1 MILSECPT
9 CHVKQALKN
18 KFCKCGEDLDKAKR
32 SKRVKF
38 WIKYRLPDGKQKKE
52 SVNGMEGLDGYSLA
66 DAKTALSKRQVQK
79 AENRIL
85 EVLPDSKMTFEEL
98 AKWYLKLEKVK
109 ALKSFWLVE
118 LCLKK
123 FNDEFGDR
131 VVNSVKLADL
141 ENFQAKRLKAGKAP
155 ATVDHEIGKAKT
167 VIIKAFE
174 NDLVGGDVLK
184 TFSRC
189 KKTLKPGSDIRD
201 RILNQDEFDNL
212 LSHSNRHL
220 SGILKTAYYT
230 GMRRGEILGLTWD
243 KVDMNGRAIRLTADM
258 TKDSEARTVPICDA
272 LYDALKAIPRA
283 IHDTHVF
290 LYRGKPVTHIRNGLR
305 RACKKAGI
313 GYGRFVQGGF
323 IFHDLRHTF
332 NTNMRKAGV
341 AESVIM
347 AITGHSTREMF
358 DRYNRVDGDDTAT
371 AINQLEGFLQ
381 NGPQMGPQKAV
392 Q

>member
-1 MILSECPT
+1 MILSECPA

-38 WIKYRLPDGKQKKE
+38 WINYRLPDGKQRKE
-52 SVNGMEGLDGYSLA
+52 SVNGMEGLDGYSLP

-85 EVLPDSKMTFEEL
+85 EVLPDSKMTFEAL
-98 AKWYLKLEKVK
+98 AKWYLNLEKVR

-118 LCLKK
+118 LCLTK
-123 FNDEFGDR
+123 FNKEFGDR

-141 ENFQAKRLKAGKAP
+141 ENYQAKRLKLGKAP

-167 VIIKAFE
+167 MIIKAFE

-201 RILNQDEFDNL
+201 RILNKDEFENL

-220 SGILKTAYYT
+220 SAILKTAYYT

-243 KVDMNGRAIRLTADM
+243 KVDLKGREIKLTADM
-258 TKDSEARTVPICDA
+258 TKDSEARTVPICDT
-272 LYDALKAIPRA
+272 LYDELKAIPKA
-283 IHDTHVF
+283 IHNPHVF
-290 LYRGKPVTHIRNGLR
+290 LFRGKPVTHIRTGLR
-305 RACKKAGI
+305 LACKKAGI
-313 GYGRFVQGGF
+313 EYGRFVEGGF

-358 DRYNRVDGDDTAT
+358 DRYNRVDGDDATT
-371 AINQLEGFLQ
+371 AINQFEGFLQ

-392 Q
+392 S